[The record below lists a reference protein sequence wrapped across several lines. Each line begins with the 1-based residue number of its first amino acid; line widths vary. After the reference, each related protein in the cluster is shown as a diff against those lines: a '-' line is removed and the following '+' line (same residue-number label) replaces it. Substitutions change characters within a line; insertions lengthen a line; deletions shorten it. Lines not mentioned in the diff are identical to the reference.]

1 MSVRKDIIEAVSE
14 IARSQVGLTAFMSQ
28 LKNAGSTWLRDLS
41 KRAVDA
47 DEAEVDEALVE
58 ISSIISA
65 LLPQAGTSQVNSVL
79 GKALSLLIGVER
91 RVDGSR
97 RLMKRLVGPQ
107 LAEIAQEEQKQILV
121 INPGI
126 SSTKI
131 TWLKGL
137 TRQGQARVHNSPDVP
152 DTVEQRMAT
161 VLERLAEWGVD
172 LKKIQGV
179 TCRSGFVKPVS
190 SGSYRIIPQML
201 QDLRKQRSR
210 PADDMSIPLGMQV
223 AQACGGEDSVLLVT
237 TDPLSCDEVEP
248 VERLTGHVKIRRDGG
263 TAHYLNHKAANRV
276 LASCLGNR
284 PEELSLISAH
294 LGSAGSLA
302 RHHNGKVTAL
312 LDTFS
317 GIPSTNH
324 SGTIDARPLLDAML
338 DDELNVKEF
347 SEAVYAKGG
356 LLSLAGTND
365 FRALISFRRQGANT
379 PQSQKIEILLN
390 FFARRIAAAFL
401 QLSADGLPVDLLAI
415 SGGLTKVTE
424 LAGRV
429 EANLADRYPLV
440 WLGGTLADDA
450 LAAGLIRCLFQPEQ
464 IKDYVQERAAQAE
477 KQQAESRLLDTVIF
491 EREVLFKKR
500 GSPIVSANE
509 LIDAAR
515 IAVHQEQSPDI
526 AVVGADNE
534 EALLASK
541 RANEE
546 GRYRI
551 ARFNLVGDSAAI
563 NEIAYE
569 LDLVIDDDNYT
580 IVDTEDPIGHA
591 IGMLESGQAQI
602 LMKGSVKTEKLLK
615 GVFRYLKD
623 SGRLKE
629 DALLSHVVAMDLP
642 RMNKLLM
649 ITDAAVNPYPD
660 EAKKVKI
667 IENAL
672 KVAKCLNIRIPKVA
686 VISAIESVNV
696 GIESSIEAERIAAY
710 FEDRKDCIVEGPVS
724 FDVATNPEIADEK
737 HYPGEIQGT
746 ADILVMPDIDSAN
759 VLYKTL
765 TTQSGATAAGVI
777 LCGDMPLVL
786 NSRGDSARTKFAS
799 IALAV
804 KIYFDLQKKNA
815 TQPIEK

>member
-14 IARSQVGLTAFMSQ
+14 IARSQVSLTAFMSQ
-28 LKNAGSTWLRDLS
+28 LKNAGTTWLRDLS
-41 KRAVDA
+41 KRAVGA
-47 DEAEVDEALVE
+47 DEAIVDETLVE
-58 ISSIISA
+58 ISAIIST
-65 LLPQAGTSQVNSVL
+65 LLPQAGSPQVNSVL
-79 GKALSLLIGVER
+79 GKALSLLIGLER
-91 RVDGSR
+91 RVDGSK
-97 RLMKRLVGPQ
+97 RLIKRLVGTQ
-107 LAEIAQEEQKQILV
+107 LAEIAEEDQRQILV
-121 INPGI
+121 INPGV

-131 TWLKGL
+131 TWLEGL
-137 TRQGQARVHNSPDVP
+137 SRQAQARVHNSPDVP
-152 DTVEQRMAT
+152 DTVEQRFAA
-161 VLERLAEWGVD
+161 VLERLAEWGVE

-190 SGSYRIIPQML
+190 SGSYRVVPQML
-201 QDLRKQRSR
+201 QDLRKPRGH
-210 PADDMSIPLGMQV
+210 PADDMSIPLGMKL
-223 AQACGGEDSVLLVT
+223 AQASGGEDTVLLVT

-248 VERLTGHVKIRRDGG
+248 VERLTGHVKILRDGG
-263 TAHYLNHKAANRV
+263 AGHFLNHKASNRI
-276 LASCLGNR
+276 LASCLGRR
-284 PEELSLISAH
+284 PEDLDLISAH

-302 RHHNGKVTAL
+302 RHHNGKVAAL

-324 SGTIDARPLLDAML
+324 SGTMDARPLLDAL
-338 DDELNVKEF
+338 LGDEFNVKEF

-365 FRALISFRRQGANT
+365 FRALISFRRQGANAA
-379 PQSQKIEILLN
+379 QSRKIEILLN
-390 FFARRIAAAFL
+390 FFARRIASAFL

-440 WLGGTLADDA
+440 WLGGTLVDDA
-450 LAAGLIRCLFQPEQ
+450 LAAGLIRCFYQPEE
-464 IKDYVQERAAQAE
+464 IKDYVQESDAQAE
-477 KQQAESRLLDTVIF
+477 KQLAERRLLDTVVF
-491 EREVLFKKR
+491 ERKVLFKKS

-515 IAVHQEQSPDI
+515 IAVHQDRPPDI

-551 ARFNLVGDSAAI
+551 ARFSLVGDSAAI

-580 IVDTEDPIGHA
+580 IVDTDEPVAEAVHS
-591 IGMLESGQAQI
+591 LESGQAQI
-602 LMKGSVKTEKLLK
+602 LMKGSVKTDKLLK
-615 GVFRYLKD
+615 GTFRYLRD

-629 DALLSHVVAMDLP
+629 DELLSHVVAMDLP

-686 VISAIESVNV
+686 VISATESVNV
-696 GIESSIEAERIAAY
+696 GIESSVEAERIAAY
-710 FEDRKDCIVEGPVS
+710 FEERKDCIVEGPLS
-724 FDVATNPEIADEK
+724 FDVATNQEIAEEK
-737 HYPGEIQGT
+737 HYPGRIQGT

-777 LCGDMPLVL
+777 LCGDMPMVL

-804 KIYFDLQKKNA
+804 KIYFDLQKKRA
-815 TQPIEK
+815 P